1 MNLGRYFTQKG
12 IKLSGF
18 YGRNLSSVK
27 KASEITNS
35 TLYTSYEKIIKDS
48 DILFIT
54 TPDDIISTIDR
65 ELSKFNLKNK
75 SVCHASG
82 SLKSTVLSNAK
93 LSGALIYSIHP
104 MFAFSNKEVP
114 LNKMKNMFF
123 SIEGELNTQ
132 NIDDIPIINLIN
144 SLGNKYFI
152 RDINDSATYHLANVF
167 VSNLV
172 LSLINIGTS
181 YLKKLG
187 LTEYDAIH
195 ALFPLIQGNIENI
208 YENGFEKSLTGPAV
222 RGDIDTIKKHLQV
235 LNDEDKDVYTSLS
248 LNLLKLVG
256 NSRFDDSISEF
267 DKKDNIDFEHLYI
280 KENALKNLL
289 NTSMKHKEIFKILGG
304 TE

>member
-18 YGRNLSSVK
+18 YGRNSSSVK

-65 ELSKFNLKNK
+65 ELSKFDLKNK

-114 LNKMKNMFF
+114 LNKMENMFF
-123 SIEGELNTQ
+123 SIEGELNAQ

-181 YLKKLG
+181 YLEKLG
-187 LTEYDAIH
+187 LTEHDAIH

-256 NSRFDDSISEF
+256 SSRFDDSISEF